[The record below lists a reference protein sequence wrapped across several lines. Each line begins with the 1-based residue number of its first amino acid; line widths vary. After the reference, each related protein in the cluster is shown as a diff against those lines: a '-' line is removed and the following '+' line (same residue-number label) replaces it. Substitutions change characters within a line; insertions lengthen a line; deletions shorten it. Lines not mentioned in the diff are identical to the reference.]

1 MSQPASTA
9 LQQEIAL
16 ELQVTQTFDAQQEI
30 ERRVAFLAERL
41 TSTGLRSLV
50 LGISGGVD
58 STTAGR
64 LCQLAVERARAAGHD
79 ATFYAMRL
87 PYGVQADEKDAQLAL
102 GFIEADRVLTVD
114 VKPASDA
121 ALETALAG
129 GTVFRD
135 AHHQDFVQG
144 NIKARQ
150 RMIAQYAVAG
160 AHDGLVVG
168 TDHAAEAVSGFFTK
182 FGDGAAD
189 LVPLTG
195 LTKRRVRAVADVLG
209 APAELVWK
217 TPRRT
222 WRPSTRARPTRTRSG
237 SRTTTS
243 TTSWKASR
251 SMSGPSTRSCAA
263 TASPSTSVSCRS
275 RRSGTAACHAAGV
288 RRRGGVVSIRAHT
301 RRPSGPA
308 SVPQLETPGTAASR
322 TRTSSSGSAAVWL
335 STTTRSISSWSA
347 TCRLI
352 RLPESATAAPT
363 SSATICSTG
372 ASSGRV

>member
-217 TPRRT
+217 TPT
-222 WRPSTRARPTRTRSG
+222 ADLETLDPGKADEDALGVTYDDIDDFLEGKPVDERAFDTI
-237 SRTTTS
+237 
-243 TTSWKASR
+243 
-251 SMSGPSTRSCAA
+251 
-263 TASPSTSVSCRS
+263 
-275 RRSGTAACHAAGV
+275 V
-288 RRRGGVVSIRAHT
+288 RRYRLTEHKR
-301 RRPSGPA
+301 
-308 SVPQLETPGTAASR
+308 QLP
-322 TRTSSSGSAAVWL
+322 
-335 STTTRSISSWSA
+335 I
-347 TCRLI
+347 
-352 RLPESATAAPT
+352 AP
-363 SSATICSTG
+363 
-372 ASSGRV
+372 

>member
-1 MSQPASTA
+1 MSRPASTV
-9 LQQEIAL
+9 LQQEIAR
-16 ELQVTQTFDAQQEI
+16 ELQVPETFDAHEEI
-30 ERRVAFLAERL
+30 ERRVVFLTERL

-64 LCQLAVERARAAGHD
+64 LCQLAVERAREAGHE

-102 GFIEADRVLTVD
+102 GFIKADRVLTVD

-121 ALETALAG
+121 ALEAALAG

-195 LTKRRVRAVADVLG
+195 LTKRRVRAVADALG

-217 TPRRT
+217 TPT
-222 WRPSTRARPTRTRSG
+222 ADLETLDPG
-237 SRTTTS
+237 
-243 TTSWKASR
+243 KADEDAL
-251 SMSGPSTRSCAA
+251 GVTYDDIDDFLEGKPVGEQVFDTI
-263 TASPSTSVSCRS
+263 
-275 RRSGTAACHAAGV
+275 V
-288 RRRGGVVSIRAHT
+288 RRY
-301 RRPSGPA
+301 
-308 SVPQLETPGTAASR
+308 
-322 TRTSSSGSAAVWL
+322 
-335 STTTRSISSWSA
+335 
-347 TCRLI
+347 RLTDHKR
-352 RLPESATAAPT
+352 RLPIAP
-363 SSATICSTG
+363 
-372 ASSGRV
+372 

>member
-1 MSQPASTA
+1 MSEPASTA
-9 LQQEIAL
+9 LQQEIARD
-16 ELQVTQTFDAQQEI
+16 LQVTDSFDAEREI
-30 ERRVAFLAERL
+30 ERRVAFLAGKL
-41 TSTGLRSLV
+41 TASGLRSLV

-64 LCQLAVERARAAGHD
+64 LCQLAVERARAAGHE
-79 ATFYAMRL
+79 ASFYAMRL

-102 GFIEADRVLTVD
+102 SFIRPDHVLTVD

-121 ALETALAG
+121 ALAAAVAAG
-129 GTVFRD
+129 VVFRD

-195 LTKRRVRAVADVLG
+195 LTKRRVRAVADALG

-217 TPRRT
+217 V
-222 WRPSTRARPTRTRSG
+222 PT
-237 SRTTTS
+237 
-243 TTSWKASR
+243 AD
-251 SMSGPSTRSCAA
+251 
-263 TASPSTSVSCRS
+263 
-275 RRSGTAACHAAGV
+275 
-288 RRRGGVVSIRAHT
+288 
-301 RRPSGPA
+301 
-308 SVPQLETPGTAASR
+308 LETLEPGKADEDALGVTYDEIDDFLEGKPVGEQAFDIIAR
-322 TRTSSSGSAAVWL
+322 RY
-335 STTTRSISSWSA
+335 RA
-347 TCRLI
+347 TEHKRQ
-352 RLPESATAAPT
+352 LPIAP
-363 SSATICSTG
+363 
-372 ASSGRV
+372 